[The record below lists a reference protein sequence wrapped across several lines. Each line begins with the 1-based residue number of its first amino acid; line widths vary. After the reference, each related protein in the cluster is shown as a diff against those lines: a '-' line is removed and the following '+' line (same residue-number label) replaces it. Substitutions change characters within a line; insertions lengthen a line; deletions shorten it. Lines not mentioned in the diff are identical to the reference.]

1 MCSSDLEINYG
12 FGGTIGY
19 KNFDLSLFFQGSAR
33 SSIFIDA
40 GAISPFVM
48 KTDQPGNQNGL
59 LRVVANDHW
68 SEDNRNL
75 YAFWPRL
82 SDRANENNTQV
93 STWWMR
99 NGAMLR
105 LKSLELGYNLPEKAA
120 RKIGMTK
127 LRVYVN
133 ASNLFVISNFKLWDP
148 EMGANGLG
156 YPLQRVFNIGL
167 SIGL

>member
-1 MCSSDLEINYG
+1 M
-12 FGGTIGY
+12 
-19 KNFDLSLFFQGSAR
+19 
-33 SSIFIDA
+33 
-40 GAISPFVM
+40 V
-48 KTDQPGNQNGL
+48 
-59 LRVVANDHW
+59 
-68 SEDNRNL
+68 
-75 YAFWPRL
+75 
-82 SDRANENNTQV
+82 
-93 STWWMR
+93 MR